1 MMTRKDYVATAKIL
15 QEYNLKYV
23 PSEDAIDNLVFW
35 FIEMFEKDNKRF
47 DGDRFLNAVF
57 NEIDKRVSA

>member
-1 MMTRKDYVATAKIL
+1 MMTRNDYVATAKIL

>member
-47 DGDRFLNAVF
+47 DGDRFFNAVF